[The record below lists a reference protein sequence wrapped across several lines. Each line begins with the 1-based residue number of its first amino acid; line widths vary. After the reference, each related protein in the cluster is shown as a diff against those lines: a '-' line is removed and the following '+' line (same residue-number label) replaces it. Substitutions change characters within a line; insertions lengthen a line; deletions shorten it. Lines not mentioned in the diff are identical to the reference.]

1 VLSIMPRSVVLHA
14 SDLHLDTPF
23 EGIGR
28 PPARIAARLRD
39 ASLAAW
45 DALVELAIAPD
56 AAAVLLAGGLCG
68 VQDEHGGGLLAVG
81 ADGRSKQVG
90 SELSR
95 ATTEQLYLSVR
106 IGLALDLAGRG
117 IALPLVMDD
126 VLVHFDPERTR
137 AVADVL
143 ADCARRQQVLVFTSQ
158 PAVRD
163 LLMQRGGAQR
173 IVEL

>member
-1 VLSIMPRSVVLHA
+1 MLRASLCPTLERCSRLWQSVLSIMPRSVVLHA
-14 SDLHLDTPF
+14 TAAFAAITS
-23 EGIGR
+23 GR
-28 PPARIAARLRD
+28 YQRI
-39 ASLAAW
+39 
-45 DALVELAIAPD
+45 
-56 AAAVLLAGGLCG
+56 
-68 VQDEHGGGLLAVG
+68 VQDEQGGALLAVG

-106 IGLALDLAGRG
+106 IGLAQDLAGRG

-137 AVADVL
+137 AVAEVL
-143 ADCARRQQVLVFTSQ
+143 GDCTRRQQVLVFTSQ

-163 LLMQRGGAQR
+163 MLAQQAGAER
-173 IVEL
+173 VIEL

>member
-1 VLSIMPRSVVLHA
+1 MPRSVVLHA
-14 SDLHLDTPF
+14 TAAFAAITS
-23 EGIGR
+23 GR
-28 PPARIAARLRD
+28 YQRI
-39 ASLAAW
+39 
-45 DALVELAIAPD
+45 
-56 AAAVLLAGGLCG
+56 
-68 VQDEHGGGLLAVG
+68 VQDEQGGALLAVG

-106 IGLALDLAGRG
+106 IGLAQDLAGRG

-137 AVADVL
+137 AVAEVL
-143 ADCARRQQVLVFTSQ
+143 GDCTRRQQVLVFTSQ

-163 LLMQRGGAQR
+163 MLAQQAGAER
-173 IVEL
+173 VIEL